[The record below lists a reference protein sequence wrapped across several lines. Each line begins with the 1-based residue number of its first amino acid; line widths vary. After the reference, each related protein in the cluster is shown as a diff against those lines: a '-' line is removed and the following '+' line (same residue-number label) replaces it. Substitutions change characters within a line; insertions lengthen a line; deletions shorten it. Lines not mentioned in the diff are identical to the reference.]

1 MAGMVPPHGVQPG
14 DFLVV
19 VRMSFPFAVA
29 NRLFPPPPLFGPNPV
44 ADDHP

>member
-19 VRMSFPFAVA
+19 VRMSFLFAVA
-29 NRLFPPPPLFGPNPV
+29 NRLFPPLFDPNPIC
-44 ADDHP
+44 

>member
-19 VRMSFPFAVA
+19 VRMSFPSAVA
-29 NRLFPPPPLFGPNPV
+29 NRLPPLFGPSPF
-44 ADDHP
+44 ADDYP